1 VSNVPKTYSIKVTE
15 GQMELEE
22 STLENNAA
30 EGVIIG
36 DLWGYISDVNQ
47 VIVNMY
53 GAKDKSE
60 FIGKNVLEFLVK
72 EERDRAVKSSLD
84 SIATEKA
91 KTHQY
96 RVQLKDGKQI
106 TVEVTSDFLRN
117 KQGDIIGLI
126 EIMFYPKIALHFLF

>member
-84 SIATEKA
+84 SIVTRKA

-106 TVEVTSDFLRN
+106 TVEVTLDFLRN
-117 KQGDIIGLI
+117 KQGDIIGFIDIIRPL
-126 EIMFYPKIALHFLF
+126 

>member
-1 VSNVPKTYSIKVTE
+1 MSNVPKTYSIKITE
-15 GQMELEE
+15 GQMEIEE

-84 SIATEKA
+84 SIVTGKA

-106 TVEVTSDFLRN
+106 TVEVTLDFLRN
-117 KQGDIIGLI
+117 KQGDIIGFIDIIRPL
-126 EIMFYPKIALHFLF
+126 

>member
-1 VSNVPKTYSIKVTE
+1 
-15 GQMELEE
+15 MEIEE

-106 TVEVTSDFLRN
+106 TVEVTLDFLRN
-117 KQGDIIGLI
+117 KQGDIIGFIDIIRPL
-126 EIMFYPKIALHFLF
+126 